1 MDWLQLIQF
10 LAGGAVLSTI
20 STIVT
25 LRATRKKADAEAKTS
40 ELDNVQE
47 AVKIWRETAEA
58 FKTQFEAS
66 KADNCEITKQIDA
79 LRKDV
84 AKLTNITARVLKLLD
99 KITPE
104 NLESTINEIR
114 DEIHNRTA

>member
-1 MDWLQLIQF
+1 MDWIQLFQ
-10 LAGGAVLSTI
+10 LLLGGAFVSGI
-20 STIVT
+20 STLVT
-25 LRATRKKADAEAKTS
+25 MKASRKKADADARTS

-58 FKTQFEAS
+58 FKEQFETA